1 MQIRPRRRRAA
12 TEISSASWT
21 PTEAP
26 LTTRNVLLWW
36 LGALAVAAALLINV
50 LAIAILRAVRA
61 GASLT

>member
-1 MQIRPRRRRAA
+1 
-12 TEISSASWT
+12 
-21 PTEAP
+21 